1 MTKMFLPL
9 EEAVKIAVWN
19 WGADKELAEQ
29 EFEQKC
35 FISNDQYQI
44 GFEDGLKAAVNA
56 IKKLE
61 E

>member
-19 WGADKELAEQ
+19 WGADEEIAEQ

-35 FISNDQYQI
+35 FISNDQYKI
-44 GFEDGLKAAVNA
+44 GFEDGLKAAIKA

-61 E
+61 G